1 MRSLWTASTGM
12 YAQQF
17 NMDNIANNL
26 ANVNT
31 AGYKKSRVEFQDL
44 LYETLRQPV
53 ENRPGNNPVGLM
65 IGHGVRTVCNT
76 RVFGQ
81 GTPQQTDLP
90 TDLMIDGTGFFVV
103 LTPEGEEVYTRDGCF
118 KIDGE
123 GNWVIANGYLLAAG
137 LDQIPPGTKEI
148 TVDQEG
154 NVSALV
160 AGENEPQELGQL
172 ELADFVNPAGLKSLG
187 NNLYEAT
194 PASGEAVVGTPSEDG
209 LGKILQG
216 YLELSNVKAIEE
228 MVNMIMA
235 QRAYEINSKI
245 IQASDEMLGLANNLR
260 R

>member
-12 YAQQF
+12 FAQQF

-31 AGYKKSRVEFQDL
+31 AGYKKSRVEFQEL

-53 ENRPGNNPVGLM
+53 ESRPGNTPVGLM

-76 RVFGQ
+76 RLFSQ
-81 GTPQQTDLP
+81 GTPQQTDQP
-90 TDLMIDGTGFFVV
+90 TDLMIDGDGFFVV
-103 LTPEGEEVYTRDGCF
+103 LTPEGEEVYIRDGSF

-123 GNWVIANGYLLAAG
+123 GNWVTSNGYLLAAA
-137 LDQIPPGTKEI
+137 LDQVPPGTKEI
-148 TVDQEG
+148 SVDQEG
-154 NVSALV
+154 NVLAIV
-160 AGENEPQELGQL
+160 ADENEPQELGQI
-172 ELADFVNPAGLKSLG
+172 ELARFVNPAGLKSLG
-187 NNLYEAT
+187 NNLYAET
-194 PASGEAVVGTPSEDG
+194 PASGAPVLGAPGEDG
-209 LGKILQG
+209 LGRIVQG
-216 YLELSNVKAIEE
+216 YLELSNVKAVEE